1 MDLNSITMRCYLLLL
16 SLFLLPSCAVAELTA
31 ERNDGQAASKS
42 SGVLITRSSGV
53 PSDSLAVLS
62 NFQSDAELMLL
73 NQIYYNEGVLVLA
86 LSREEAL
93 ELGIA
98 EHLYD
103 KYDRD
108 VKMANAGSNEKRQDE
123 DYR

>member
-1 MDLNSITMRCYLLLL
+1 MDLNLITMRYYLLLL

-31 ERNDGQAASKS
+31 ERNDGQAASK
-42 SGVLITRSSGV
+42 TSGV

-73 NQIYYNEGVLVLA
+73 NQIYYKDGVLVLA

-103 KYDRD
+103 KYERD
-108 VKMANAGSNEKRQDE
+108 VKMANAGQDAKRQEQDS
-123 DYR
+123 R

>member
-1 MDLNSITMRCYLLLL
+1 MRCYLLLL

-53 PSDSLAVLS
+53 PSVSLAVLS

-73 NQIYYNEGVLVLA
+73 NQIYYKEGVLVLA

>member
-1 MDLNSITMRCYLLLL
+1 MRCYLLLL

-42 SGVLITRSSGV
+42 SGVLITRSSDV

-73 NQIYYNEGVLVLA
+73 NQIYYKEGVLVLA

-108 VKMANAGSNEKRQDE
+108 VKMANAGQDEKRQEQDS
-123 DYR
+123 R

>member
-1 MDLNSITMRCYLLLL
+1 M
-16 SLFLLPSCAVAELTA
+16 
-31 ERNDGQAASKS
+31 
-42 SGVLITRSSGV
+42 LITRSSGV

-73 NQIYYNEGVLVLA
+73 NQIYYKEGVLVLA

>member
-1 MDLNSITMRCYLLLL
+1 MRCYLLLL
-16 SLFLLPSCAVAELTA
+16 SLFLLPSCAVTELTA

-73 NQIYYNEGVLVLA
+73 NQIYYKEGVLVLA

>member
-1 MDLNSITMRCYLLLL
+1 MRYYLLLL

-31 ERNDGQAASKS
+31 ERNDGQAASKT

-73 NQIYYNEGVLVLA
+73 NQIYYKDGVLVLA

-103 KYDRD
+103 KYERD
-108 VKMANAGSNEKRQDE
+108 VKMANAGQDEKRQEQDS
-123 DYR
+123 R

>member
-1 MDLNSITMRCYLLLL
+1 MLL
-16 SLFLLPSCAVAELTA
+16 SLFLLPSCAVTELTA

-73 NQIYYNEGVLVLA
+73 NQIYYKEGVLVLA

>member
-1 MDLNSITMRCYLLLL
+1 MDLNLITMRCYLLLL

-42 SGVLITRSSGV
+42 SGVLITRSSDV

-73 NQIYYNEGVLVLA
+73 NQIYYKEGVLVLA

-103 KYDRD
+103 KYDREI
-108 VKMANAGSNEKRQDE
+108 KMANAGSNEKRQDE